1 MGQEWVALMNLWE
14 LTEAMETFVR
24 EQGWYEEHSPRP
36 QTARNLA
43 VSLAVE
49 AVEVLEHFQW
59 TQEASDTSALGSE
72 LADVLLYLL
81 QLARVAGIDL
91 EQATLAKLAENQG
104 RHW

>member
-1 MGQEWVALMNLWE
+1 MNLSE

-24 EQGWYEEHSPRP
+24 EQGWYNRDSPRP

-43 VSLAVE
+43 VSLVIE
-49 AVEVLEHFQW
+49 AAEVLEHFQW
-59 TQEASDTSALGSE
+59 AQEASDISALGSE
-72 LADVLLYLL
+72 LADVFLYLL

-91 EQATLAKLAENQG
+91 ERAALAKLAENRG